1 MTEELEPR
9 VAGTVD
15 GPASETAWPISWPE
29 LRDLKSVTRAVVC
42 TLVGTMLIGLL
53 LLVGGIVLA
62 IAGIVGGV
70 MLDWS

>member
-9 VAGTVD
+9 VAGTAH
-15 GPASETAWPISWPE
+15 GRASETAWPISWPE
-29 LRDLKSVTRAVVC
+29 LRDFKSVTRAVIC
-42 TLVGTMLIGLL
+42 T
-53 LLVGGIVLA
+53 LVGGIVLA